1 MILTI
6 FVLINRNKEMLKISE
21 IKEKLKRGDIRDI
34 AASVGVSTRYVA
46 YVLDEKD
53 ERTNDLVLSAA
64 KLIISN
70 REKLSGKV
78 SK

>member
-1 MILTI
+1 MVKT
-6 FVLINRNKEMLKISE
+6 SE
-21 IKEKLKRGDIRDI
+21 IKKNLKRGDIRDI

-46 YVLDEKD
+46 YVLDEND
-53 ERTNDLVLSAA
+53 ERTNDLVITAA
-64 KLIISN
+64 RLIISN